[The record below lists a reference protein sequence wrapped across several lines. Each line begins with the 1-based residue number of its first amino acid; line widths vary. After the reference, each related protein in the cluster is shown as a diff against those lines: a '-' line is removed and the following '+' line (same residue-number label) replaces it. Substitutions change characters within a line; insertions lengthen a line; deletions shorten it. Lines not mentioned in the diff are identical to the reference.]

1 MRTDFNYKEPRG
13 SRPPPSQ
20 RPRTGGL
27 SIFFIMGMVIAGAF
41 YISGGGQPVDPNG
54 PGGPPTLEPHFNR
67 ADYPAQR
74 VIMPT
79 DPQTDADRNLQ
90 LKTFNVS
97 NCGKNTA
104 MVFLIDTSG
113 SMKFANK
120 IDNTKTALK
129 YFLNNLGGKSV
140 VGVYTFSKD
149 VKEEV
154 PIGYYKDNK
163 KEVDESIEKLKPDGW
178 TRTRDGMVLVRT
190 KMAEIIQ
197 EEAFPGYKYSL
208 VIMTDGVPEIPPE
221 EKRTCYVTASDP
233 NTAPALRCFAKEQD
247 PREPTDVAKEIKTM
261 GADIY
266 SVNIYSP
273 NYPSD
278 VVMFPYLEALLK
290 EVASQPT
297 ETHYF
302 SSVNGQ
308 NLQKIL
314 DSVVNS
320 ICYDSSY

>member
-1 MRTDFNYKEPRG
+1 MKTDYDYKEPRG
-13 SRPPPSQ
+13 SRPPPTK
-20 RPRTGGL
+20 RPRTGAL
-27 SIFFIMGMVIAGAF
+27 SIFFIMGLVLAGAF
-41 YISGGGQPVDPNG
+41 VASGGGQPVDPNG
-54 PGGPPTLEPHFNR
+54 PDGPPTLEPYFNR

-74 VIMPT
+74 IIVPT
-79 DPQTDADRNLQ
+79 DPQTQGDNNLQ

-104 MVFLIDTSG
+104 MVFLIDISG

-120 IDNTKTALK
+120 IDNTKTALE
-129 YFLNNLGGKSV
+129 YFLKNLGGKSV
-140 VGVYTFSKD
+140 VGLYTFSKD

-154 PIGYYKDNK
+154 PIGYYRDNK
-163 KEVDESIEKLKPDGW
+163 AEIERVIDKLEPEGH
-178 TRTRDGMVLVRT
+178 TRTRDGMILART
-190 KMAEIIQ
+190 KLAEAIQ

-208 VIMTDGVPEIPPE
+208 VILTDGVPEVPPTE
-221 EKRTCYVTASDP
+221 NRNCYVTAHDP

-247 PREPTDVAKEIKTM
+247 PRVPTDISKELKQKGI
-261 GADIY
+261 DVY

-278 VVMFPYLEALLK
+278 VVMFPHLEALLK
-290 EVASQPT
+290 EIASAPT

-308 NLQKIL
+308 NLEKIL
-314 DSVVNS
+314 DSVVTS
-320 ICYDSSY
+320 ICKDSSY